1 VSKDLVPLIEFMAAN
16 PTIYRLDLSE
26 NPLFEDKDNHKE
38 VVQLFACGGPLTH
51 CYLSNVGFN
60 DMAAQELKQA
70 IAKSSVVE
78 HLDLRFNH
86 LSANGVA
93 AVIKALI
100 PGAEP
105 DQKVIT
111 SIREVR
117 LFNNAYDDGA
127 DDEIIRGAV
136 RQGIKNIKEFT
147 KNDPEL
153 GAVVTGGW
161 AIELRAVSFNYI
173 FQIGRYPEDP
183 DEFNTGAVLSD
194 LSARQMKL

>member
-1 VSKDLVPLIEFMAAN
+1 LIEFMAGN

-60 DMAAQELKQA
+60 DVAAQELKQA
-70 IAKSSVVE
+70 IAKSSILE
-78 HLDLRFNH
+78 HFDLRFNQ
-86 LSANGVA
+86 LTADGVV

-111 SIREVR
+111 SIRQVR
-117 LFNNAYDDGA
+117 LFNNAYDDEA
-127 DDEIIRGAV
+127 DDEIIRDAKSQAV
-136 RQGIKNIKEFT
+136 EDIEKFT
-147 KNDPEL
+147 ENDPEL
-153 GAVVTGGW
+153 GAVVTGAWG
-161 AIELRAVSFNYI
+161 IKTRKVSFI
-173 FQIGRYPEDP
+173 SVFEIGRYQQDPEAI
-183 DEFNTGAVLSD
+183 NTGAMMYDSR
-194 LSARQMKL
+194 AEQMML